1 MSKKKKK
8 NKINVLLKYFN
19 RISSSL
25 KIKCTQNEDLC
36 RVRLYPYIYSVLII
50 QKVIL

>member
-1 MSKKKKK
+1 MSKKKK

-25 KIKCTQNEDLC
+25 KKSCKKSNAHKMKIYVGLGYIRIFTQ
-36 RVRLYPYIYSVLII
+36 Y
-50 QKVIL
+50 

>member
-1 MSKKKKK
+1 MYLGNVQKKK

-25 KIKCTQNEDLC
+25 KKLCKKSNAHKMKIYVGLGYIRIFTQ
-36 RVRLYPYIYSVLII
+36 Y
-50 QKVIL
+50 